1 MRKSDEPIC
10 SGSCQGVDVMIT
22 QLQEQLSNAC
32 QKRTKSLADVT
43 LPLQVM
49 FNNRDRNIVKARIR
63 YTRPESDAWL
73 ILVVSLRSDILSTF
87 TRFEEDI
94 PGRYLPCDIL
104 GIVPAISLMA
114 SSYSRGLAVSAIARD
129 DVTRLVLVFEGQ
141 SNRRGGSL
149 RALSTSVYNFMRK
162 WEEWTDVLLGILK
175 RDPIIGDWN
184 IDIREFL
191 AGESGYIVMPWFTP
205 MSYNDRAIGLE
216 RIILASNALMSSVL
230 GNGQLHDPMIVGL
243 KEWLNGLSALPEVV
257 NGIKVGEEVP
267 I

>member
-1 MRKSDEPIC
+1 
-10 SGSCQGVDVMIT
+10 MIT
-22 QLQEQLSNAC
+22 QLQEQLSFAC
-32 QKRTKSLADVT
+32 EKKSRDLVDVT

-49 FNNRDRNIVKARIR
+49 FNNRDRNVVKARIR
-63 YTRPESDAWL
+63 YTGPERDAWL
-73 ILVVSLRSDILSTF
+73 ILVVGLRSDILSTF

-94 PGRYLPCDIL
+94 PGRYLACDIL

-114 SSYSRGLAVSAIARD
+114 SSYSRGLAMSAIARD
-129 DVTRLVLVFEGQ
+129 DVTRLLLVFEGQ

-149 RALSTSVYNFMRK
+149 RTLATSIYNFMKK
-162 WEEWTDVLLGILK
+162 WEEWADVLLGTLK
-175 RDPIIGDWN
+175 RDPVIGDWN

-191 AGESGYIVMPWFTP
+191 AGESGHITMPWFTP
-205 MSYNDRAIGLE
+205 MSYGDRAIGLE
-216 RIILASNALMSSVL
+216 RVIVASKALMSSVL
-230 GNGQLHDPMIVGL
+230 GNGQLLDPMVVGL

>member
-1 MRKSDEPIC
+1 
-10 SGSCQGVDVMIT
+10 MIT
-22 QLQEQLSNAC
+22 QLQEQLSFVC
-32 QKRTKSLADVT
+32 EKKSRGLVDVT

-63 YTRPESDAWL
+63 YTGSGRDAWL
-73 ILVVSLRSDILSTF
+73 IMVVGLRSDILSTF
-87 TRFEEDI
+87 SRFEEDI
-94 PGRYLPCDIL
+94 PGRYLACDIL
-104 GIVPAISLMA
+104 GIVPAISLMS
-114 SSYSRGLAVSAIARD
+114 SSYSKGLAVSAIARD
-129 DVTRLVLVFEGQ
+129 DVTRLILVFEGQ

-149 RALSTSVYNFMRK
+149 RALATSIYNFMRK
-162 WEEWTDVLLGILK
+162 WEEWVDVLLGTLK
-175 RDPIIGDWN
+175 RDPVIGDWN

-205 MSYNDRAIGLE
+205 MSYSDRAIGLE

-230 GNGQLHDPMIVGL
+230 GNGQLHDHMVVGL

-257 NGIKVGEEVP
+257 NGIRIGEEVP